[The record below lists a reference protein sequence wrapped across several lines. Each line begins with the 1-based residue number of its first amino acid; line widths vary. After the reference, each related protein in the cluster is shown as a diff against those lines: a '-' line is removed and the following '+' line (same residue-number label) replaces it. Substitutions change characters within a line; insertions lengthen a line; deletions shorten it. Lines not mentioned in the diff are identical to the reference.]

1 MAITVN
7 ISFQESLLS
16 DIDKQAKSERR
27 SRSELVREAARLYID
42 RKKRWNQVFA
52 LGTASAKQQRLVEK
66 DVDAEIHAHRKAR
79 RS

>member
-1 MAITVN
+1 MATTVN
-7 ISFQESLLS
+7 ISFQKSLLS

-52 LGTASAKQQRLVEK
+52 LGAASVKQQRLVEK
-66 DVDAEIHAHRKAR
+66 DVDAEIQAHRKAK

>member
-1 MAITVN
+1 MATTVN
-7 ISFQESLLS
+7 ISFQVSLLS

-66 DVDAEIHAHRKAR
+66 DVDAEIQAHRIAKR
-79 RS
+79 P